1 MLRSMTA
8 LALTVLS
15 AAVALSAPASA
26 IEIRK
31 EPQLY
36 TVTPAM
42 MHAIDTIVAE
52 KVRMN
57 HTRHRGH

>member
-1 MLRSMTA
+1 MIRSVTVAA
-8 LALTVLS
+8 LAVLS
-15 AAVALSAPASA
+15 TAVALSSPGSA

-31 EPQLY
+31 QQQLY

-52 KVRMN
+52 KMRMS
-57 HTRHRGH
+57 HMRHRGR